1 MLQLAYIK
9 RLDDTTHKYDLKS
22 SNTKLNSGGLGIFMN
37 VDNAVTSTLECS
49 ITAQSS
55 GYSTTVFGVYGTY
68 QRATSDIS
76 L

>member
-1 MLQLAYIK
+1 
-9 RLDDTTHKYDLKS
+9 
-22 SNTKLNSGGLGIFMN
+22 MN